1 VHITYYID
9 ATDFLNHAGK
19 YLTQNEVQHGLI
31 LGIANVCK
39 QNPSRYGRECPWFC
53 SVNAGENNYAA
64 AIRTP
69 PHMLI
74 LAYFSGDMHRIAEK
88 LVKAVFE
95 SFKVIPGVMGDKEL
109 VDIFAGLWCKKC
121 HTKIINTQAQRIY
134 RLDKVN
140 NIPMAPG
147 RVRIA
152 TLDDKELVKKWSHAF
167 HIDVG
172 GEIRHAPEGDPTP
185 GLEHGAVF
193 FWVDGG
199 RLVSMAV
206 KGRPTDKGMTVS
218 YVYTPSE
225 LRRKGYATS
234 CVAEVSR
241 NILQSGKEFCTLYTD
256 LANPTSNSIYKKIG
270 YKEVCDSVEYTFEMP
285 EETE

>member
-1 VHITYYID
+1 V
-9 ATDFLNHAGK
+9 K
-19 YLTQNEVQHGLI
+19 HGLV

-39 QNPSRYGRECPWFC
+39 QNPQRYGRENPWFC
-53 SVNAGENNYAA
+53 TIGLRKEIYAA

-69 PHMLI
+69 PHMVI
-74 LAYFSGDMHRIAEK
+74 LAYFSGDTAKIAEK
-88 LVKAVFE
+88 LIKEVFK
-95 SFKVIPGVMGDKEL
+95 SFKVIPGVIGDNEL
-109 VDIFAGLWCKKC
+109 VDIFAGLWCKKY
-121 HTKIINTQAQRIY
+121 HTKIVNTQAQRIY

-140 NIPMAPG
+140 DVPLTPG
-147 RVRIA
+147 KVRIA
-152 TLDDKELVKKWSHAF
+152 TIEDKELVKQWAHAF

-185 GLEHGAVF
+185 GLEQGWLF
-193 FWVDGG
+193 FWEDGG
-199 RLVSMAV
+199 RPVSMAA
-206 KGRPTDKGMTVS
+206 KCRPTDKGMTVG
-218 YVYTPSE
+218 YVYTPPE
-225 LRRKGYATS
+225 LRGKGYATS
-234 CVAEVSR
+234 CVAELSR